1 MITAEQ
7 LEQIEQSLQHIEG
20 RNRGWIR
27 GGEAPPFLVL
37 LDGKEVR
44 NVLAANRRK
53 GVLRVCHSPAKLDKH
68 KKRLL
73 SYTLKGVVTFKGI

>member
-7 LEQIEQSLQHIEG
+7 LEQIEQILQHIESC
-20 RNRGWIR
+20 NRGWIR
-27 GGEAPPFLVL
+27 GGEAPPFLVF

-53 GVLRVCHSPAKLDKH
+53 GVLRVCHSPVKLDKH
-68 KKRLL
+68 KKRVL